1 MRKLTEVNME
11 LIGYSKCGTC
21 QKARKYLNSRD
32 IPYEWREITEK
43 PPGIEELRSILS
55 SGVELKK
62 LLNTSGQAYRE
73 LNMKEMLGRMSPEEV
88 LRLLSKTPMLVKRPI
103 LRTDSGNTLV
113 GFNEEE
119 WNKVLK

>member
-1 MRKLTEVNME
+1 ME

-21 QKARKYLNSRD
+21 QKARKYLASRD

-43 PPGIEELRSILS
+43 PPGLEELRSIIS
-55 SGVELKK
+55 SGVVLKK

-73 LNMKEMLGRMSPEEV
+73 LNVKEMLGSMSEEEV
-88 LRLLSKTPMLVKRPI
+88 LQLLSKTPMLVKRPI